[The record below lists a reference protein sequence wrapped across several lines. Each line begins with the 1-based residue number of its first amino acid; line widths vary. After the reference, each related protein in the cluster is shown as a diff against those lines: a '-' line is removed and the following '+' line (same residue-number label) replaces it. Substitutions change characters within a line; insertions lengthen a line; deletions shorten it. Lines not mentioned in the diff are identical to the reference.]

1 MCGGHGCRKFYL
13 NEIDRIELAHQSKL
27 PESRLTNKE
36 IQAGFQRLGVAYGP
50 LLSIFNIE
58 ERTSYKED
66 EILTWPLSRFYNRIE
81 IYAWQAHTQKKYQE
95 IVTPKDKKGKR

>member
-1 MCGGHGCRKFYL
+1 MYGGLGYRKFYL
-13 NEIDRIELAHQSKL
+13 TEIDRIESEHQSRL
-27 PESRLTNKE
+27 PESRLTSKE
-36 IQAGFQRLGVAYGP
+36 VQAGFQRLGTAYGP

-95 IVTPKDKKGKR
+95 LMAPKDKKGKR